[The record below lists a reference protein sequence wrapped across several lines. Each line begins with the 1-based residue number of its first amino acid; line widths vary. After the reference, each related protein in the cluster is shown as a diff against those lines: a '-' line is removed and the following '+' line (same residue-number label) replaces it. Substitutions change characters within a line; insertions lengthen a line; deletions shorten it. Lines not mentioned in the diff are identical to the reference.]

1 MAVTSSSGDRSS
13 SVFLVLGEEGEEE
26 EEEEEQV
33 ANRLR
38 QRSPRQDRCS
48 GVAWGYHV
56 S

>member
-13 SVFLVLGEEGEEE
+13 SVFLVLGEEGE